1 MEKIE
6 AVYRKAMGWL
16 TGSSLFV
23 CFVVV
28 FASSLSR
35 YAFNAPFQWSEELAK
50 FSMIYGTVFGAAY
63 AYLSGTQVRFSVFL
77 YLIPKR
83 LARWIGLVSDIAILV
98 LGVALTISGFIFMMK
113 RGGIMA
119 SGLGVK
125 MYYPQAAMMLGGAC
139 LFFAAL
145 IRVGDQFLSAKS
157 ETEETAP

>member
-63 AYLSGTQVRFSVFL
+63 AYLTGTQVRFSVFL
-77 YLIPKR
+77 YLIPQR
-83 LARWIGLVSDIAILV
+83 FVRWVGLISDAAILF
-98 LGVALTISGFIFMMK
+98 LGGALVVSGYIFMIK
-113 RGGIMA
+113 HGGIMA
-119 SGLGVK
+119 SGLGIR
-125 MYYPQAAMMLGGAC
+125 MYYPQAAMMIGGAC
-139 LFFAAL
+139 LFCAAVIRL
-145 IRVGDQFLSAKS
+145 ITQFLPGRPGQ
-157 ETEETAP
+157 EETAP